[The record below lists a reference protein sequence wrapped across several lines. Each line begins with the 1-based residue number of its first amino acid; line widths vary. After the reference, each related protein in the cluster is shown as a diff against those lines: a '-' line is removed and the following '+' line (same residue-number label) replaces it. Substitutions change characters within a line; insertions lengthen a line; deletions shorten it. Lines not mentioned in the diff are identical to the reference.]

1 MPHINLLPW
10 REQQRKESQN
20 KFVTVLFAV
29 VVISFLSMYI
39 LSSFYSGLREG
50 QNIKNDFLN
59 TEIAL
64 LNQRIREINDSD
76 KKKKAFNNA
85 CDSLKS
91 YKVVVTLVRRLWM
104 KWQK

>member
-1 MPHINLLPW
+1 MPHINLMPW
-10 REQQRKESQN
+10 REQRKESQN

-29 VVISFLSMYI
+29 VVISFISMYI

-50 QNIKNDFLN
+50 QNIKNDLN

-64 LNQRIREINDSD
+64 LNQRIREINDLD